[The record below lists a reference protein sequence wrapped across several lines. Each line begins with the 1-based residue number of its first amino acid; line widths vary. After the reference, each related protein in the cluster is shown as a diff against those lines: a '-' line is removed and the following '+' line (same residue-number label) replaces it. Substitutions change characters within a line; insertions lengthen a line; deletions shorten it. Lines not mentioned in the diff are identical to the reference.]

1 MKKIVIPAKTFKLY
15 VNGQRTFIH
24 VKKEQEEE
32 LKKLKFCEKVLLVN
46 EENEQEFIEQTF
58 WFLYSFKKV
67 ERFIFLA
74 FKWDKKDILHV
85 RRMRHVQEA
94 LDYSYQ
100 KEFYNIFV
108 RENYEMHLYYQMQA
122 YSSFFFITDD
132 ISMPL
137 TQLVL
142 EGRPKKGYV
151 VIDTLK
157 IKTGLQLENIINVY
171 SMVPMELI
179 GLD

>member
-1 MKKIVIPAKTFKLY
+1 MKKIVIPAKTYQLY

-58 WFLYSFKKV
+58 WFLYSFNVV
-67 ERFIFLA
+67 ERFIFLV
-74 FKWDKKDILHV
+74 FKCDRKDIIYV
-85 RRMRHVQEA
+85 KRMRHVQKV
-94 LDYSYQ
+94 LNYSQQ

-108 RENYEMHLYYQMQA
+108 QENYQMHLYYQMQA
-122 YSSFFFITDD
+122 YSSFFYITDD

-137 TQLVL
+137 TKLIL
-142 EGRPKKGYV
+142 KDRKPKGYV

-157 IKTGLQLENIINVY
+157 IKTGPQLENIINVY
-171 SMVPMELI
+171 SMIPMELVY
-179 GLD
+179 LD